1 MSFKRI
7 ANEGSPSTGGLLLT
21 HLPPSWQ
28 AALSA
33 EFDQPYMAAL
43 QAFLQAQ
50 LAAGKTIL
58 PPPQQWF
65 AALHATS
72 LEQVKVVILGQD
84 PYPTPGHAHGLAF
97 SVQPEVSPLPR
108 SLQNIYREL
117 QDDLGIDNCH
127 SGCLQAWA
135 AQGVLLLNTVLTVEA
150 GKAASHQQRG
160 WEQFTT
166 AVLQAVN
173 AQTQPVVFILWGKH
187 AQQKT
192 VLIDASRHSVIVSAH
207 PSPLSARR
215 GFFGSRPF
223 SRANAFLQA
232 HGRTPINWALPRP

>member
-1 MSFKRI
+1 MLK
-7 ANEGSPSTGGLLLT
+7 LT
-21 HLPPSWQ
+21 QLPPSWQ
-28 AALSA
+28 TALSA

-43 QAFLQAQ
+43 QTFLQAE
-50 LAAGKTIL
+50 LAAGKTLL
-58 PPPQQWF
+58 PLAEQWF
-65 AALHATS
+65 AALHATP

-97 SVQPEVSPLPR
+97 SVQPEVNPLPR

-117 QDDLGIDNCH
+117 QADLGIDNLH
-127 SGCLQAWA
+127 SGYLQPWA

-150 GKAASHQQRG
+150 GKAGSHQQRG

-173 AQTQPVVFILWGKH
+173 AQTQPVVFILWGNQ
-187 AQQKT
+187 AQQKAA
-192 VLIDASRHSVIVSAH
+192 LIDANRHAIIASAH

-232 HGRTPINWALPRP
+232 HGRIPITWALPRP